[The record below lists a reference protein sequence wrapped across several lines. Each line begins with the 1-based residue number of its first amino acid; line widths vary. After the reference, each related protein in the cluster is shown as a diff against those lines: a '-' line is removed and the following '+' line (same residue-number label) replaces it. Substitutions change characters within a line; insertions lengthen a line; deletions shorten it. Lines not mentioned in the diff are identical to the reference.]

1 MATEKQPGSHVM
13 SLAAQFDDLCR
24 LTQSGFSYGLIE
36 EDIINFLRT
45 LEVTRAKTAVLK
57 SQAADNEQRIR
68 ELESEIKVKDSKL
81 CNLRFALSKEVASR
95 EKFERKSHE
104 LAAKLSQVRELIT
117 PSDEMPNKQKLL
129 SCFEGLPRLEAL
141 EEVSFDSSNLSISYE
156 YDKTEDDIL
165 GISRRSEGNR
175 RSSAYKRRSSVDPV
189 AASSILA
196 SKKTRCDL
204 SMGEC
209 NAVTTSDNNTN
220 SDEKQESVT
229 PEVGSPTQ
237 NRFKAL
243 FKSASEFQ
251 FKTPHDLPPSTTT
264 TTTSS
269 SNQVTKHEFLAK
281 YVFRPEPCNVCKK
294 SVGGLLTKNL
304 LKCGNC
310 MISIHAN
317 CQNQVTVP
325 CIPVVQ
331 RTFNAKRGSR
341 LTTVADFVS
350 SSQSPKV
357 PALIYHCCKEI
368 ERRGLVEPGLYR
380 IPGSEKDVTEL
391 KNKILRSKNG
401 IPHLNQYDLN
411 TLCGVVKK
419 FLCTLDEPLIQRSLW
434 RDFVEAS
441 QLNDTVEQME
451 QMKNSVKEM
460 NEPNRETLAYLIIH
474 LQKIA
479 DAPLCK
485 MPRANLAKV
494 FAPTIVGQLHSHQ
507 STAIPTLEKMAVL
520 AKQIAVMEMLLDS
533 PVDFWKNILD
543 HDSPFST
550 GTESSDSSNSER
562 RTSRAFSGGI
572 VDSRGTITPCKT
584 QAHGNYIRAKQK
596 VGAVRPLF

>member
-1 MATEKQPGSHVM
+1 MATEKQSSPHVM

-24 LTQSGFSYGLIE
+24 LTQSGFTYGLIE
-36 EDIINFLRT
+36 DDIIT
-45 LEVTRAKTAVLK
+45 LLKSFEDTRAKTSVLK
-57 SQAADNEQRIR
+57 TEAADHLQRIR
-68 ELESEIKVKDSKL
+68 ELESEIKVKDSRL
-81 CNLRFALSKEVASR
+81 CNLRFALSKEISNR

-104 LAAKLSQVRELIT
+104 LAAKLSQVRELIA
-117 PSDEMPNKQKLL
+117 PSDSEIQNKQKLL
-129 SCFEGLPRLEAL
+129 SFFEGLHRLDPL
-141 EEVSFDSSNLSISYE
+141 EEVSFDSSNQSISYE
-156 YDKTEDDIL
+156 YDKTEEDIL
-165 GISRRSEGNR
+165 GLSRRSEGNR
-175 RSSAYKRRSSVDPV
+175 RSSIKKRRNSTDPV
-189 AASSILA
+189 LVPSTVA

-204 SMGEC
+204 SMGEG
-209 NAVTTSDNNTN
+209 NVVTTSDNNTN
-220 SDEKQESVT
+220 SDEKQESVS
-229 PEVGSPTQ
+229 PEVRSPSQ
-237 NRFKAL
+237 SRLKAL
-243 FKSASEFQ
+243 FKSNSEFQ
-251 FKTPHDLPPSTTT
+251 FKAPKELPTVTTNN
-264 TTTSS
+264 SS
-269 SNQVTKHEFLAK
+269 QVTKHEFLAK

-317 CQNQVTVP
+317 CQSQVTVP

-331 RTFNAKRGSR
+331 KQFTAKRGSR

-350 SSQSPKV
+350 NAQSPKV

-380 IPGSEKDVTEL
+380 IPGSEKDVVDL

-401 IPHLNQYDLN
+401 IPPLNQYDLN

-441 QLNDTVEQME
+441 QLTDSCEKLE
-451 QMKNSVKEM
+451 QMKTAVKEM
-460 NEPNRETLAYLIIH
+460 NEANRETLAYLIVH

-485 MPRANLAKV
+485 MPRSNLAKV
-494 FAPTIVGQLHSHQ
+494 FAPTVVGQLHSHQ
-507 STAIPTLEKMAVL
+507 STTISTLEKMAIL
-520 AKQIAVMEMLLDS
+520 AKQIAVMDMLLDS

-543 HDSPFST
+543 NEQPFIT
-550 GTESSDSSNSER
+550 GTESSDSSGSER

-572 VDSRGTITPCKT
+572 VDSRGAITPCKN
-584 QAHGNYIRAKQK
+584 AHGNYMRAKQK